1 MDYYKILG
9 VPNTATEQEIKQAYR
24 KMAAKH
30 HPDREGGNKEEF
42 QKIEEAYRILS
53 DPQTRQQHDNPQPQG
68 MPDGFHFNFGG
79 GGAGFNPFEE
89 IFRQTFNPRRTRVYT
104 VTVAISLEQIAN
116 GSNETI
122 QIQTAVG
129 SKAFNISIPKGVEDG
144 QRVNYENLMPDGVL
158 QITFRIHR
166 HSKFER
172 RGLDLF
178 TTENISVFD
187 LILGTKISVTTILN
201 QTLEITIPPRT
212 NPGSS
217 LRIAGHGLE
226 SAHGTGDQYVV
237 ISPIIPEVIS
247 DEVLQLLQSERNKT
261 QDNQ

>member
-9 VPNTATEQEIKQAYR
+9 VSNTATEQEIKQAYR

-53 DPQTRQQHDNPQPQG
+53 DPQARQQHDNPHSQG

-79 GGAGFNPFEE
+79 GGFNPFED
-89 IFRQTFNPRRTRVYT
+89 IFQQFARPRTRVYT
-104 VTVAISLEQIAN
+104 VTIFVTLDKVAN
-116 GSNETI
+116 GVVETI

-129 SKAFNISIPKGVEDG
+129 PKAFNISIPKGVEDG
-144 QRVNYENLMPDGVL
+144 QRVNYENLMPDGIL
-158 QITFRIHR
+158 QIMFRIHR

-172 RGLDLF
+172 RGLDLYS
-178 TTENISVFD
+178 TENISVFD
-187 LILGTKISVTTILN
+187 LILGTTISITTILN

-217 LRIAGHGLE
+217 LRIPSKGLE
-226 SAHGTGDQYVV
+226 SSNGIGDQYVI
-237 ISPIIPEVIS
+237 ISPFIPEIIS
-247 DEVLQLLQSERNKT
+247 DEVLQLLQSERNKK
-261 QDNQ
+261 QDNK